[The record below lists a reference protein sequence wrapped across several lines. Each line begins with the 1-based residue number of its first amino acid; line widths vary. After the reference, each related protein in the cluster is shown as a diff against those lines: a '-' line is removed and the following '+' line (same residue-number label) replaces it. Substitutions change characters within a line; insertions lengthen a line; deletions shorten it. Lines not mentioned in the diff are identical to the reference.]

1 MSCRSKLSGIYALVS
16 VVNSLCSYYKI
27 TGGSVTI
34 GCNGDSALK
43 KSFSAL
49 PVDMDDKDKD
59 IIAAIQ
65 SKVTRSPISWKMHY
79 VKGLQD
85 RTSQKLDEWA
95 QLNIAMGTKAK
106 LFWR

>member
-1 MSCRSKLSGIYALVS
+1 
-16 VVNSLCSYYKI
+16 
-27 TGGSVTI
+27 
-34 GCNGDSALK
+34 
-43 KSFSAL
+43 
-49 PVDMDDKDKD
+49 
-59 IIAAIQ
+59 
-65 SKVTRSPISWKMHY
+65 VTRSPISWKMHY